1 MADRNAP
8 ATFTIEEWRVEFNE
22 LATDV
27 GDIGSLPTTIN
38 GQAVSDIVEAIAQ
51 LESGLSSVLFPTV
64 IDFDDSTGTA
74 SERIKMGTDDDL
86 QLFHDSSHSQVVH
99 NGTGNLL
106 VSSNNNVEISSSTAK
121 VVSNGTTGVDI
132 QFNGTTKFS
141 SLNTGIGIDGAITD
155 SSGTMSGTLT
165 FPLIGGKIATEGF
178 GIALAVALG

>member
-8 ATFTIEEWRVEFNE
+8 ATFTFEEWRVEFNE

-27 GDIGSLPTTIN
+27 GDLGSLPTTIN

-86 QLFHDSSHSQVVH
+86 QLFHDSNHSQVVH
-99 NGTGNLL
+99 NGTGNLKID
-106 VSSNNNVEISSSTAK
+106 SNNRTEVDATS
-121 VVSNGTTGVDI
+121 GVDV
-132 QFNGTTKFS
+132 QFNGVTKFS
-141 SLNTGIGIDGAITD
+141 STNTGIGIVGDFTD

>member
-8 ATFTIEEWRVEFNE
+8 ATFTFEEWRVEFNE

-27 GDIGSLPTTIN
+27 GDIGNLPTSIN
-38 GQAVSDIVEAIAQ
+38 GTAVTDIVDAIAQ

-64 IDFDDSTGTA
+64 IDFDDSTGAA

-86 QLFHDSSHSQVVH
+86 QLFHDSNNSIVVH
-99 NGTGNLL
+99 NGTGNLQID
-106 VSSNNNVEISSSTAK
+106 SNNRTEVDATL
-121 VVSNGTTGVDI
+121 GVDV
-132 QFNGTTKFS
+132 QFNGVTKFS
-141 SLNTGIGIDGAITD
+141 STNTGIGIVGDFTD
-155 SSGTMSGTLT
+155 SSGTMTGSLT

>member
-8 ATFTIEEWRVEFNE
+8 ATFTFEEWRVEFNE

-27 GDIGSLPTTIN
+27 GDIGNLPTSIN
-38 GQAVSDIVEAIAQ
+38 GTAVTDIVDAIAQ

-64 IDFDDSTGTA
+64 IDFDDSTGAA

-86 QLFHDSSHSQVVH
+86 QLFHDSNNSIVVH
-99 NGTGNLL
+99 NGTGNLQID
-106 VSSNNNVEISSSTAK
+106 SNNRTEVDATL
-121 VVSNGTTGVDI
+121 GVDV
-132 QFNGTTKFS
+132 QFNGVTKFS
-141 SLNTGIGIDGAITD
+141 STNTGIGIVGDFTD

>member
-8 ATFTIEEWRVEFNE
+8 ATFTFEEWRVEFNE

-27 GDIGSLPTTIN
+27 GDIGNLPTSIN
-38 GQAVSDIVEAIAQ
+38 GTTVTDIVDAIAQ

-64 IDFDDSTGTA
+64 IDFDDSTGAA

-86 QLFHDSSHSQVVH
+86 QLFHDSNNSIVVH
-99 NGTGNLL
+99 NGTGNLQID
-106 VSSNNNVEISSSTAK
+106 SNNKTEVDATL
-121 VVSNGTTGVDI
+121 GVDV
-132 QFNGTTKFS
+132 QFNGVTKFS
-141 SLNTGIGIDGAITD
+141 STNTGIGIVGDFTD
-155 SSGTMSGTLT
+155 SSGTMSGSLT

>member
-8 ATFTIEEWRVEFNE
+8 ATFTFEEWRVEFNE

-27 GDIGSLPTTIN
+27 GDIGNLPTSIN
-38 GQAVSDIVEAIAQ
+38 GTTVTDIVDAIAQ

-64 IDFDDSTGTA
+64 IDFDDSTGAA

-86 QLFHDSSHSQVVH
+86 QLFHDSNNSIVVH
-99 NGTGNLL
+99 NGTGNLQID
-106 VSSNNNVEISSSTAK
+106 SNNRTEVDATL
-121 VVSNGTTGVDI
+121 GVDV
-132 QFNGTTKFS
+132 QFNGVTKFS
-141 SLNTGIGIDGAITD
+141 STNTGIGIVGDFTD
-155 SSGTMSGTLT
+155 SSGTMTGSLT

>member
-8 ATFTIEEWRVEFNE
+8 ATFTFEEWRVEFNE

-38 GQAVSDIVEAIAQ
+38 GQTVSDIVEAIAQ

-64 IDFDDSTGTA
+64 IDFDDSTGAA

-86 QLFHDSSHSQVVH
+86 QLFHDSNHSQVVH
-99 NGTGNLL
+99 NGTGNLKID
-106 VSSNNNVEISSSTAK
+106 SNNRTEVDATS
-121 VVSNGTTGVDI
+121 GVDV
-132 QFNGTTKFS
+132 QFNGVTKFS
-141 SLNTGIGIDGAITD
+141 STNTGIGIVGDFTD

>member
-8 ATFTIEEWRVEFNE
+8 ATFTFEEWRVEFNE

-27 GDIGSLPTTIN
+27 GDISNLPTSVN
-38 GQAVSDIVEAIAQ
+38 GNAVTDVVEAIKE

-64 IDFDDSTGTA
+64 IDFDDSTGAA

-86 QLFHDSSHSQVVH
+86 QLFHDSNHSQVVH
-99 NGTGNLL
+99 NGTGNLKID
-106 VSSNNNVEISSSTAK
+106 SNNRTEVDATS
-121 VVSNGTTGVDI
+121 GVDV
-132 QFNGTTKFS
+132 QFNGVTKFS
-141 SLNTGIGIDGAITD
+141 SLNTGVGIDGVITD
-155 SSGTMSGTLT
+155 SSGTMTGTLQ

>member
-8 ATFTIEEWRVEFNE
+8 ATFTFEEWRVEFNE

-27 GDIGSLPTTIN
+27 GDIGNLPTSIN
-38 GQAVSDIVEAIAQ
+38 GNNVTDIVDAIAQ

-64 IDFDDSTGTA
+64 IDFDDSTGAA

-86 QLFHDSSHSQVVH
+86 QLFHDSNHSQVVH
-99 NGTGNLL
+99 NGTGNLKID
-106 VSSNNNVEISSSTAK
+106 SNNRTEVDATS
-121 VVSNGTTGVDI
+121 GVDV
-132 QFNGTTKFS
+132 QFNGATKLS
-141 SLNTGIGIDGAITD
+141 SLNTGIGIDGVITD
-155 SSGTMSGTLT
+155 SSGTMTGTLQ

>member
-8 ATFTIEEWRVEFNE
+8 ATFTFEEWRVEFNE
-22 LATDV
+22 LAVDV
-27 GDIGSLPTTIN
+27 GDIASLPTTIN

-64 IDFDDSTGTA
+64 IDFDDSTGAA

-86 QLFHDSSHSQVVH
+86 QLFHDSNHSQVVH
-99 NGTGNLL
+99 NGTGNLKID
-106 VSSNNNVEISSSTAK
+106 SNNRTEVDATS
-121 VVSNGTTGVDI
+121 GVDV
-132 QFNGTTKFS
+132 QFNGVTKFS
-141 SLNTGIGIDGAITD
+141 STNTGIGIVGDFTD
-155 SSGTMSGTLT
+155 SSGTMTGSLT

>member
-8 ATFTIEEWRVEFNE
+8 ATFTFEEWRVEFNE

-27 GDIGSLPTTIN
+27 GDISNLPTSIN
-38 GQAVSDIVEAIAQ
+38 GQAVTDVIEAIKE

-64 IDFDDSTGTA
+64 IDFDDSTGVA

-86 QLFHDSSHSQVVH
+86 QLFHDSNHSQVVH

-121 VVSNGTTGVDI
+121 VVSNGTTGVDV
-132 QFNGTTKFS
+132 QFNGSTKLS
-141 SLNTGIGIDGAITD
+141 SLNTGIGISGVITD
-155 SSGTMSGTLT
+155 SSGTMTGTLQ
-165 FPLIGGKIATEGF
+165 FPVIGGRIATEGF

>member
-8 ATFTIEEWRVEFNE
+8 ATFTFEEWRVEFNE

-27 GDIGSLPTTIN
+27 GDITSLPTTIN

-64 IDFDDSTGTA
+64 IDFDDSTGAA

-86 QLFHDSSHSQVVH
+86 QLFHDSNHSQVVH
-99 NGTGNLL
+99 NGTGNLKID
-106 VSSNNNVEISSSTAK
+106 SNNRTEVDATS
-121 VVSNGTTGVDI
+121 GVDV
-132 QFNGTTKFS
+132 QFNGVTKFS
-141 SLNTGIGIDGAITD
+141 STNTGIGIVGDFTD
-155 SSGTMSGTLT
+155 SSGTMTGSLT

>member
-1 MADRNAP
+1 MANRDAP
-8 ATFTIEEWRVEFNE
+8 ATFTFEEWRVEFNE

-27 GDIGSLPTTIN
+27 GDIGNLPTSIN
-38 GQAVSDIVEAIAQ
+38 GTAVTDIVDAIAQ

-64 IDFDDSTGTA
+64 IDFDDSTGVA

-86 QLFHDSSHSQVVH
+86 QLFHDSNNSQVVH

-141 SLNTGIGIDGAITD
+141 SLNTGIGIDGAIID